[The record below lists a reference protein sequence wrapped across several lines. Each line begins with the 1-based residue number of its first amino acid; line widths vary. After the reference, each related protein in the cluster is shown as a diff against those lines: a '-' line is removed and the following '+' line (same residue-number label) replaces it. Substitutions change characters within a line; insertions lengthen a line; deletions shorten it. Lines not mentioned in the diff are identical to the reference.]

1 MYPAIFVG
9 ASALTTLYL
18 LTVDRTLLERRMR
31 GGPAAE
37 KRPAQKLIMVFTSI
51 GFIAL
56 LVVPALDQSVSN
68 SSTLRRRAPDSWV
81 PSS

>member
-18 LTVDRTLLERRMR
+18 LRVDRTLLERRMR

-37 KRPAQKLIMVFTSI
+37 KRPAQKLIMVFTSM
-51 GFIAL
+51 FIAL

-68 SSTLRRRAPDSWV
+68 SSTLRRRAPDPWV
-81 PSS
+81 PSP

>member
-18 LTVDRTLLERRMR
+18 LSVDRTLLERRMR

-37 KRPAQKLIMVFTSI
+37 KRPAQKLIMVFTSM
-51 GFIAL
+51 FIAL

-68 SSTLRRRAPDSWV
+68 SSTLRRRAPDPWV

>member
-1 MYPAIFVG
+1 VYPAIFVG

-37 KRPAQKLIMVFTSI
+37 KRPAQQLIMVFTSM
-51 GFIAL
+51 FIAL

-68 SSTLRRRAPDSWV
+68 SSTLRRRAPDPWV